1 MNDGTG
7 TSKVPTLDCH
17 VHQHF
22 GACFL
27 AEFHDLQF
35 ARRSGKEGNSHGRY
49 AEMEEAIVI
58 NDKYVYFLQNQRQEL
73 HILLKRTGFS

>member
-1 MNDGTG
+1 MTALEHPKFRHSTVTFIN
-7 TSKVPTLDCH
+7 TL
-17 VHQHF
+17 VRASWLSSMIF
-22 GACFL
+22 NLL
-27 AEFHDLQF
+27 AEV
-35 ARRSGKEGNSHGRY
+35 ARRETATARY